1 VSDDVRREH
10 PAPGEAGDG
19 EQLSESASVAPSRPR
34 GGQGSSASG
43 GYGTGSDV
51 QSSGGTGDAT
61 EDSSSTG
68 EDDQTDWVREAPG
81 GALER

>member
-1 VSDDVRREH
+1 MSDDVRREH